1 MVKLSSL
8 KETTLILP
16 PKIPLPF
23 PPRLCASEPRGL
35 RTLCGHT
42 HGTLG
47 ILDSIAGLT
56 GEVSLWVA
64 LDHDQGVALDGSSC
78 VKTHVA
84 L

>member
-42 HGTLG
+42 HIVCVGGGT
-47 ILDSIAGLT
+47 GLLLAWFSYSY
-56 GEVSLWVA
+56 VHFYCIHNYSFMARLLSVPP
-64 LDHDQGVALDGSSC
+64 Q
-78 VKTHVA
+78 
-84 L
+84 